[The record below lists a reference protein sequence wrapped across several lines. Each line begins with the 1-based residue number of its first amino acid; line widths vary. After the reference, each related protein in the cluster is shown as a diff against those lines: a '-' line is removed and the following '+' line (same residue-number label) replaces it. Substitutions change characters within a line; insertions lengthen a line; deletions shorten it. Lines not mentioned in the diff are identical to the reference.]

1 MPNHSPTSPR
11 SHSGKGLCHRL
22 LWHPDPARS
31 NQGASREVRHTL
43 GRLGRERPQFPA
55 LPVEQLSASKRRGRM
70 RRHFDDLRPAD
81 RSAIDSVPD
90 GLFLVRVDRVQY
102 RWHAQ
107 KPYYSIRF
115 AVIEPR
121 HLAGCLI
128 TGRLYCTARA
138 MWKLSWFLRDFGYD
152 TELLGKDEIDDQALV
167 GLMGVLKVS
176 HAIVHGISVLN
187 LDGFAQAARWQELS
201 PTMGS
206 DLPGSEAA

>member
-1 MPNHSPTSPR
+1 
-11 SHSGKGLCHRL
+11 
-22 LWHPDPARS
+22 
-31 NQGASREVRHTL
+31 
-43 GRLGRERPQFPA
+43 
-55 LPVEQLSASKRRGRM
+55 M

-115 AVIEPR
+115 AVLEPL

-152 TELLGKDEIDDQALV
+152 TELLGKDEIDDQALL
-167 GLMGVLKVS
+167 GLKGVLKVS

-187 LDGFAQAARWQELS
+187 LDSFASAARWQELS
-201 PTMGS
+201 PDAPDHLS
-206 DLPGSEAA
+206 GSEVA